1 MQITVRKRA
10 SFASWGAVTALAV
23 VYGPLAIEYTW
34 RFFNPDAPQ
43 LWDHTLSAVVDREEA
58 FGPGSIHAEQ
68 ETRYAENRSTL
79 LFHTTTGGLAIVLFA
94 AQFSTRVRR
103 NLKRHRIIG
112 RVAVTL
118 SLVGMAGAMAFL
130 LAVGP
135 DGTFDGPAF
144 YLQLWALAIGT
155 ALGVVLGVAAAV
167 KRQIAMHQALLAYA
181 FALLL
186 TAPLLRGG
194 YLFLGNLW
202 PDTTQLETNLAGAA
216 FLATW
221 APLGAFLAARSFDH
235 RRRRGAAIGDLPGR
249 ALDLGVLAAAAVAVL
264 LLATR
269 HGDTIDQLD
278 RVTTTGLVGLLAGLA
293 VAVANHRGARR
304 SGEVLAAEEWRVI
317 VLGLLASAPAGV
329 VLWALYDLPFAT
341 YDAFV
346 GMLLTAP
353 ALTLSIGFLVVV
365 WRRRTPRRPTDAQTT
380 LSGSNV
386 LPVGPI

>member
-1 MQITVRKRA
+1 MNNRARKRA
-10 SFASWGAVTALAV
+10 GLAAWTAITAIAV
-23 VYGPLAIEYTW
+23 VYGPMAIEYTW
-34 RFFNPDAPQ
+34 RFFHPDAPQ
-43 LWDHTLSAVVDREEA
+43 LWDHAFSAVVDREEA

-68 ETRYAENRSTL
+68 ETQYAENRSTL
-79 LFHTTTGGLAIVLFA
+79 LFHTTTGGVAILLFA
-94 AQFSTRVRR
+94 AQFSARVRR
-103 NLKRHRIIG
+103 NLKRHRVIG
-112 RVAVTL
+112 RVAVAL
-118 SLVGMAGAMAFL
+118 SLVGMLGAMAFL

-155 ALGVVLGVAAAV
+155 ALGVALGVAAAV
-167 KRQIAMHQALLAYA
+167 KRQIAMHQALMAYA

-186 TAPLLRGG
+186 TAPLLRVG

-221 APLGAFLAARSFDH
+221 APFGAFLAARSFDS
-235 RRRRGAAIGDLPGR
+235 RRRRGAAIADLPGR
-249 ALDLGVLAAAAVAVL
+249 VLDLVVVAAAAVAVL
-264 LLATR
+264 LLAMR
-269 HGDTIDQLD
+269 HGDTFNQLD

-293 VAVANHRGARR
+293 IAVAHHLGARR
-304 SGEVLAAEEWRVI
+304 NSQPLAAEEWRVI
-317 VLGLLASAPAGV
+317 TLSLLASAPAGV
-329 VLWALYDLPFAT
+329 ALWALYDLPFAT
-341 YDAFV
+341 DDAYV
-346 GMLLTAP
+346 GMLLTSP

-365 WRRRTPRRPTDAQTT
+365 WRRRTVRRPAGAQTT